1 MCEKRD
7 EGDGDQKRRGQRN
20 EKCPYGDFE
29 LFLQTRHAGFD
40 LDEYQRQKD
49 HRGRQAGRCYGA
61 HRAAESLP
69 HCRIGRRAPVEGALH
84 RLEYDDAVVDEQPY
98 REREAEQRQQ
108 VQGVSEQ
115 VKNGEGGQQ
124 ADRYCDSDDGDG
136 LPLPQEQVQNDER
149 DAESGQPEAGEA
161 SDLVLDLFGGVGAD
175 HEFQPHSADF
185 GVQFRC
191 ARAKVMAEADQ
202 VGPLLLVD
210 GDADGGLSID
220 TKKGPFDADTKVEV
234 SHVAQLRGFPG
245 GDSRLFEAVYAGGTT
260 VEDHIGDAV
269 GGLEVADVTQVTDVA
284 PHRAGD
290 FVEGHA
296 KGHGPGRIDGQC
308 HLSRRAAGGDGLRD
322 PGHGREAWRDQLF
335 RDVEK
340 RVAVDIATEHI
351 DHHDEGAPVG
361 RVGAAHAQRCTLG
374 LFALDRRCDAAQ
386 FEFSDPDI
394 DAPFKEHLEAA
405 ARAPD
410 RCARLQ
416 HHRQRCHPRL
426 ERQQDFPFHGFGLA
440 AGPREID
447 P

>member
-7 EGDGDQKRRGQRN
+7 EGDGDQKRGGQRN

-40 LDEYQRQKD
+40 LDQHQGQKD
-49 HRGRQAGRCYGA
+49 HRGGQAGRRYGA
-61 HRAAESLP
+61 HRAAESLA
-69 HCRIGRRAPVEGALH
+69 HRRIGRRAPVEGALH

-108 VQGVSEQ
+108 VQGISEQ
-115 VKNGEGGQQ
+115 VENGEGGQQ
-124 ADRYCDSDDGDG
+124 ADRYRDSDDGDG
-136 LPLPQEQVQNDER
+136 LPLPQEQVQNDKG
-149 DAESGQPEAGEA
+149 DAESRQTEAGEA
-161 SDLVLDLFGGVGAD
+161 SDLFLDLFGGVGAD
-175 HEFQPHSADF
+175 HEFQSHFADF

-191 ARAKVMAEADQ
+191 ACAKVMAEADQ

-210 GDADGGLSID
+210 GDADGGLSVD
-220 TKKGPFDADTKVEV
+220 TKKGPFDADAKVEL
-234 SHVAQLRGFPG
+234 SHVAQLGRFPRS
-245 GDSRLFEAVYAGGTT
+245 DSRLFETVYTGRPA
-260 VEDHIGDAV
+260 VEDYIGDAA
-269 GGLEVADVTQVTDVA
+269 GSLEVADIAQVTDVA

-296 KGHGPGRIDGQC
+296 KGHGPGRIDGQG
-308 HLSRRAAGGDGLRD
+308 HLTRCAAGGDGLRD
-322 PGHGREAWRDQLF
+322 AGDGRETWCDQLF

-340 RVAVDIATEHI
+340 RIAVDVPAEHI

-361 RVGAAHAQRCTLG
+361 RVGAAHAQRCSFG
-374 LFALDRRCDAAQ
+374 LFALDRRRDAAQ
-386 FEFSDPDI
+386 FEFADPDV
-394 DAPFKEHLEAA
+394 DAPFKKHLEAA

-426 ERQQDFPFHGFGLA
+426 QRQ
-440 AGPREID
+440 
-447 P
+447 